1 MEYEQ
6 TLLQAETTAA
16 GMNLGVISDYFA
28 EATAG
33 ANAVFATIDDLLSD
47 AQAGE
52 VVSVDYTPGSVLDPS
67 YVPSQSVTVPDDLS
81 LTEPEFYG
89 EVPDLQGL
97 SIQLAPMP
105 EPTFSKPALWIPDAP
120 DVTWPQFAAQAP
132 QPSAISFPSAPS
144 ISLPSPPSIEDV
156 IIPGP
161 PELANL
167 EFTGKA
173 PDIDLTPPEIVFSW
187 SEESYTTALVEAIKS
202 RLEADLHTGG
212 DGYTETVEDA
222 MYDREEARQ
231 QAEDEKA
238 YQEALEAAAA
248 RGFIMP
254 PGQVNGTLI
263 EISDG
268 INKRRQEL
276 SAKLLA
282 EQTELAQKNDHFAI
296 GAAVQIEKVLI
307 KHHSQVQQRSFEA
320 AKFALDAALE
330 LYGARVDAYRA
341 RVGAY
346 SVLAE
351 VYETRIRAEIVKA
364 ELYKAHIEGLK
375 TGIEANAMKIQA
387 YKAQL
392 QGVYALVKVYQVEM
406 QAGHVLAQIERN
418 QVEAY
423 RSRVEV
429 YKTRIEAIQAQYK
442 GYVAQVEGEA
452 LKADIVKADS
462 VAYKTHCEAYRARAE
477 VELENARATI
487 EVLKTRL
494 AYYASQVQKFSVDVD
509 FVIGK
514 GKAIEQYAGVIA
526 ELRILAARYDG
537 ALKDLNAKLF
547 AARSTIAQGIMRAQ
561 ATVQDAAQSA
571 MVSAA
576 QAAGE
581 SAKAA
586 SEVSAIIEVATNAAD
601 TTNTSEN
608 FRQVTSETKY
618 DNMGKDTT
626 QSLTKSLQVGSYTR
640 YRSSK

>member
-16 GMNLGVISDYFA
+16 GMNLGVISEYFA
-28 EATAG
+28 DATNG
-33 ANAVFATIDDLLSD
+33 ANAVFATIDGLLSD
-47 AQAGE
+47 AQSVE
-52 VVSVDYTPGSVLDPS
+52 MVSVDYTPGSVLDPS
-67 YVPSQSVTVPDDLS
+67 YVPSQSITDPDDLS

-105 EPTFSKPALWIPDAP
+105 EPTFSKPSLWIPEAP
-120 DVTWPQFAAQAP
+120 DVTWPEFTAQAP
-132 QPSAISFPSAPS
+132 QPSAISFPSAPN

-167 EFTGKA
+167 EFAGKA
-173 PDIDLTPPEIVFSW
+173 PDIDLAPPEIVFSW
-187 SEESYTTALVEAIKS
+187 SEESYSTALVDAIKS
-202 RLEADLHTGG
+202 RLEDDLHAGG
-212 DGYTETVEDA
+212 DGFSEAVEDA

-231 QAEDEKA
+231 QTEDEKA

-276 SAKLLA
+276 NAKLLA
-282 EQTELAQKNDHFAI
+282 EQTELAQKNDHFAV

-320 AKFALDAALE
+320 AKFALDAALD
-330 LYGARVDAYRA
+330 LYKAKVDAYRA
-341 RVGAY
+341 RVQAY
-346 SVLAE
+346 SVSAE

-375 TGIEANAMKIQA
+375 TGVEANAMKIQA

-392 QGVYALVKVYQVEM
+392 QGVYALVKVYQTEM

-514 GKAIEQYAGVIA
+514 GKAIEQYAGAVA

-547 AARSTIAQGIMRAQ
+547 AAQSTISQGIMRAV

-581 SAKAA
+581 SERA
-586 SEVSAIIEVATNAAD
+586 SHEVGTIIEVASNAAN
-601 TTNTSEN
+601 TTNTSRN
-608 FRQVTSETKY
+608 FRQSVAKNKSKSTSKETS
-618 DNMGKDTT
+618 T
-626 QSLTKSLQVGSYTR
+626 SFTKSTAIGSYVNH
-640 YRSSK
+640 RSSR